1 MLAALSQRMFQDIN
15 ASSLQITMIIN
26 KQKKYVNKSK
36 VLITVLYSQV
46 KFRQ

>member
-26 KQKKYVNKSK
+26 KQKKNNM
-36 VLITVLYSQV
+36 LIKV
-46 KFRQ
+46 KF